1 MLFARV
7 DLKANLADEDMPAL
21 VVADWILGGSEGLS
35 NRIVTRLRQK
45 EGLSYGAGSS
55 LSLPS
60 FGTRAKW
67 SIGAIVAPQNLA
79 QAEASLRDEL
89 KKALENG
96 ITEDE
101 LAEAKRGLIESRAV
115 NRAQDPVLAANW
127 LNYLELD
134 RTWAFSKATEDAI
147 AKLTVEDV
155 NKAIRRIADP
165 SKMTF
170 ALAGDRAKAKAAGKD
185 FAE

>member
-1 MLFARV
+1 M
-7 DLKANLADEDMPAL
+7 
-21 VVADWILGGSEGLS
+21 
-35 NRIVTRLRQK
+35 
-45 EGLSYGAGSS
+45 
-55 LSLPS
+55 
-60 FGTRAKW
+60 
-67 SIGAIVAPQNLA
+67 
-79 QAEASLRDEL
+79 
-89 KKALENG
+89 
-96 ITEDE
+96 
-101 LAEAKRGLIESRAV
+101 
-115 NRAQDPVLAANW
+115 LAANW